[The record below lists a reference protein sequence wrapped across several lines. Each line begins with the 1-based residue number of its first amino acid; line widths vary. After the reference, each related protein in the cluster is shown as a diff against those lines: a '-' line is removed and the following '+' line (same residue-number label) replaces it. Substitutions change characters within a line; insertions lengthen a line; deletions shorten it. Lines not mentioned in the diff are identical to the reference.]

1 MAQGVHGGKV
11 VDTRAQ
17 EQELAQ
23 KVSGSVQPSVDRVV
37 VKPASSRARCS
48 VCNVY
53 QDVAG
58 QALRTLAT
66 LHSRNEQTVL
76 APRAA
81 LCAVRQLANP

>member
-1 MAQGVHGGKV
+1 MPKNKSLLRKSQ
-11 VDTRAQ
+11 D
-17 EQELAQ
+17 LF
-23 KVSGSVQPSVDRVV
+23 SPSVDRVV